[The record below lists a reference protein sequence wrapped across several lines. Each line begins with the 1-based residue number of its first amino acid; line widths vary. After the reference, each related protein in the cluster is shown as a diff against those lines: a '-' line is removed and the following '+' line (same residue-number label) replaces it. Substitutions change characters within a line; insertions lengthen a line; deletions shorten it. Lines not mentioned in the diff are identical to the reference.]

1 MQYSIYI
8 ETPESIRGG
17 GGGGVI
23 LSQIDKDPDSL
34 IFDCA
39 GLLLL

>member
-8 ETPESIRGG
+8 ETPESIRGE
-17 GGGGVI
+17 GGGVI

>member
-8 ETPESIRGG
+8 ETSESV

-34 IFDCA
+34 VFDCA

>member
-8 ETPESIRGG
+8 ETSESGVG
-17 GGGGVI
+17 DVI
-23 LSQIDKDPDSL
+23 LSQIDKGPDSL

-39 GLLLL
+39 DLLLL

>member
-17 GGGGVI
+17 GVI
-23 LSQIDKDPDSL
+23 LSQIDKDLDSL
-34 IFDCA
+34 VFDCA